1 MGFTTTQLGI
11 VYEKGNGK
19 NGINEIALALKKSK
33 SQIYRAL
40 KDLDKMNI
48 VRIKRRGFELM
59 SNTHT
64 SYLVNNLLNH
74 PNLISLL
81 SGSSIQI
88 IQECL
93 SITSVSKI
101 VDKTKLNNAT
111 IYNWIKKFQKVSIIK
126 KINNQYLFNT
136 KLWADLKN
144 FIIEF
149 KKFNDSVDPRVKPNS
164 KIYFKNKDL
173 IVFSTKTL
181 ENASFTAFSK
191 YKEFGINILTTKNY
205 YSLPFKKKNVVDIF
219 IDSLYV
225 VEKEKDFR
233 NLLFVALFYLKNKKK
248 LGKINNIILNNIK
261 KILKGEHIND
271 YPSLLEIKE
280 RAKVYNIKV

>member
-1 MGFTTTQLGI
+1 MG
-11 VYEKGNGK
+11 
-19 NGINEIALALKKSK
+19 
-33 SQIYRAL
+33 
-40 KDLDKMNI
+40 
-48 VRIKRRGFELM
+48 
-59 SNTHT
+59 
-64 SYLVNNLLNH
+64 
-74 PNLISLL
+74 P
-81 SGSSIQI
+81 
-88 IQECL
+88 
-93 SITSVSKI
+93 
-101 VDKTKLNNAT
+101 
-111 IYNWIKKFQKVSIIK
+111 
-126 KINNQYLFNT
+126 
-136 KLWADLKN
+136 
-144 FIIEF
+144 FI
-149 KKFNDSVDPRVKPNS
+149 
-164 KIYFKNKDL
+164 
-173 IVFSTKTL
+173 
-181 ENASFTAFSK
+181 SFTAFSK